1 MMMSDSLPFTPYDS
15 MEYQT
20 VSPQVPTGFTSRDKV
35 ADVQQKDLKKM
46 MRDGPSSNSMQ
57 VPVEPIP
64 MQQRPVLQDN
74 KPNKPY
80 KPENTQQTQGTYVKI
95 EKRPSL
101 SKKDIGNYKQVYDLV
116 YILVA
121 VLVVEVAII
130 FLVRYSPEIFGQV
143 LNRWYDKFGLCAVV
157 IDVSI
162 IIIGF
167 MLTRYV
173 YSEYIKQKYAKG
185 KWDVVKFLGTLVGIT
200 AIHDL
205 LFYYGIINQVPSG
218 HNSIIDT
225 FKDYSAAGPKII
237 AGDSIIMVLSAGI
250 AMLLKSQPSHILASI
265 GTLAV
270 YIIPYILQTKNQY
283 SS

>member
-1 MMMSDSLPFTPYDS
+1 
-15 MEYQT
+15 
-20 VSPQVPTGFTSRDKV
+20 
-35 ADVQQKDLKKM
+35 
-46 MRDGPSSNSMQ
+46 MQ
-57 VPVEPIP
+57 APLEQIP
-64 MQQRPVLQDN
+64 MQQRPVLQSN
-74 KPNKPY
+74 N
-80 KPENTQQTQGTYVKI
+80 PEPTKEAYVNLEQG
-95 EKRPSL
+95 PSL
-101 SKKDIGNYKQVYDLV
+101 SKKDIGNYKQVSDLV
-116 YILVA
+116 YIIIA

-130 FLVRYSPEIFGQV
+130 FLVRYSPEMFGQV
-143 LNRWYDKFGLCAVV
+143 LNRWYDKFGFSAVV
-157 IDVSI
+157 IDIGIV
-162 IIIGF
+162 IIGF

-205 LFYYGIINQVPSG
+205 LFYYGIINQVPRG

-270 YIIPYILQTKNQY
+270 YTIPYILQTKNQY